1 MSDKNGDKKNMSDVF
16 VSNARDW
23 ANALIQRES
32 RGPGDLD
39 NSMRRLEARYGISA
53 NTFWRLRHGRVKEIY
68 ASTYTR
74 LQAAYLAECD
84 RQVRIIKQQA
94 EIAKAKGLA
103 HAPVVAEASALVDDE
118 AV

>member
-1 MSDKNGDKKNMSDVF
+1 
-16 VSNARDW
+16 
-23 ANALIQRES
+23 
-32 RGPGDLD
+32 
-39 NSMRRLEARYGISA
+39 MRRLEARYGIPA
-53 NTFWRLRHGRVKEIY
+53 TTFWRLRHGRLKEIY

-74 LQAAYLAECD
+74 LQAVYLAECE

-103 HAPVVAEASALVDDE
+103 DEPVVVEASALVDDE

>member
-1 MSDKNGDKKNMSDVF
+1 MADKSGGEKNMSTF

-23 ANALIQRES
+23 ANELILRES

-39 NSMRRLEARYGISA
+39 NAMRRLEARYGISA
-53 NTFWRLRHGRVKEIY
+53 NTFWRLRHDRIKDIY
-68 ASTYTR
+68 VSTYTR

-94 EIAKAKGLA
+94 EIAKAKGLTA
-103 HAPVVAEASALVDDE
+103 LPVVAEIETLVDGE
-118 AV
+118 E